1 MQGARGMLRAVRT
14 GTRAL
19 AILSLVAALGAPRAV
34 PPLRADDR
42 SEVVFARDDGVTTLP
57 FDDVGGLVFVRV
69 SVERSRPLEFV
80 LDSGAARMVIDRRV
94 ADELGLRRVGSG
106 RIGGAG
112 AGAVRVDYVRDVT
125 LAMAGITSRRH
136 ELATADLRPL
146 EATVGRRVDGVLG
159 YELFA
164 RLVVEIDYPG
174 GQVTLRAPERYAY
187 RGPGV
192 ELPIDVERRWP
203 FVRGEIVLDDGS
215 VVEDRFL
222 VDSGSSDTVDHP
234 VVQGLRERRETTTGI
249 GLGTPTRGYVGRAKA
264 FRIGGFTIESPIV
277 ACCGGTEDTSRLIG
291 SGVLGR
297 FHVIFDYS
305 RRRMILE
312 TSEGAGVR

>member
-1 MQGARGMLRAVRT
+1 MQGERYAAAVRI
-14 GTRAL
+14 GAGAL
-19 AILSLVAALGAPRAV
+19 ALLTATWAAPVGGVPHARAGEAP
-34 PPLRADDR
+34 
-42 SEVVFARDDGVTTLP
+42 EVVFARADKVTVVP

-69 SVERSRPLEFV
+69 SVEGSRPLAFV

-112 AGAVRVDYVRDVT
+112 AGGIPVDYVRDVT
-125 LAMAGITSRRH
+125 LALAGMTSSGH

-159 YELFA
+159 YEVFA
-164 RLVVEIDYPG
+164 RLVVEIDYPAG
-174 GQVTLRAPERYAY
+174 EVTLRAPERYAY

-192 ELPIDVERRWP
+192 ELPLDVERHWS
-203 FVRGEIVLDDGS
+203 FVRGAIVLDDGS

-234 VVQGLRERRETTTGI
+234 VVMQLQQRRESQTGV

-264 FRIGGFTIESPIV
+264 FRIGGFTIDAPTV

-312 TSEGAGVR
+312 MSEGAGVR

>member
-1 MQGARGMLRAVRT
+1 VRIDARVLVVT
-14 GTRAL
+14 LAL
-19 AILSLVAALGAPRAV
+19 AALGAPRAT
-34 PPLRADDR
+34 PGAHASDRA
-42 SEVVFARDDGVTTLP
+42 EVVFAREDGVTTLP

-69 SVERSRPLEFV
+69 SVERSRPLAFV

-112 AGAVRVDYVRDVT
+112 GGGVPVDYVRDVT
-125 LAMAGITSRRH
+125 LALAGITSRGH

-146 EATVGRRVDGVLG
+146 EATVGRRVEGVLG

-164 RLVVEIDYPG
+164 RLVVEIDYPAG
-174 GQVTLRAPERYAY
+174 EVTLRAPERYTY

-192 ELPIDVERRWP
+192 ELPLDLERHWP
-203 FVRGEIVLDDGS
+203 FVRGEIMLDDGS
-215 VVEDRFL
+215 VVADRFL
-222 VDSGSSDTVDHP
+222 VDTGSSDTVDHP
-234 VVQGLRERRETTTGI
+234 MVLTLPGRRETTTGV
-249 GLGTPTRGYVGRAKA
+249 GLGTPTRGYIGRAKA
-264 FRIGGFTIESPIV
+264 FRIGGFTIDSPTV

-297 FHVIFDYS
+297 FHVIFDYP
-305 RRRMILE
+305 RRRLILM
-312 TSEGAGVR
+312 SEGAGVR